1 MSLQILK
8 ILRNDRLN
16 QGINKFIENELGAN
30 YLDFPNLNLK
40 DIIK

>member
-8 ILRNDRLN
+8 ILRNVRLN
-16 QGINKFIENELGAN
+16 QGIYQFIKNELGEN

>member
-16 QGINKFIENELGAN
+16 QGINKFIKNELGAN